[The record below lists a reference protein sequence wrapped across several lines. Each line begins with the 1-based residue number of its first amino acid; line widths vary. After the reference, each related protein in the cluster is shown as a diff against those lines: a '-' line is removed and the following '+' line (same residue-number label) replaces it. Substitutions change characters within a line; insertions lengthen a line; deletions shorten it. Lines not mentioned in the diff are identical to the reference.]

1 MRAPLRRVLADAWA
15 GRLPLWLTYW
25 VLGVGGNLSLFA
37 LLLLLVAGPGLGAA
51 ALLWGVYLCSLLW
64 FVFVFGAIWHAAAR
78 YDGPRPWALLARFG
92 VLLGVIRMSA
102 EAFVLA
108 APQLAARLL
117 AA

>member
-1 MRAPLRRVLADAWA
+1 MRTPLRRVLADAWA

-51 ALLWGVYLCSLLW
+51 GLLWGVYLGSLLW
-64 FVFVFGAIWHAAAR
+64 FVFVFGAIWHAAGR
-78 YDGPRPWALLARFG
+78 YDGPRHWALLARLG
-92 VLLGVIRMSA
+92 VLLGVVRMSG

-108 APQLAARLL
+108 APELAARLL

>member
-1 MRAPLRRVLADAWA
+1 MRTPLRHVLADAWA

-51 ALLWGVYLCSLLW
+51 GLLWGVYLLSLLW
-64 FVFVFGAIWHAAAR
+64 FVFVFGAIWHAAGR
-78 YDGPRPWALLARFG
+78 YAGPRYWALLARFG
-92 VLLGVIRMSA
+92 VLLGVVRMSG

-108 APQLAARLL
+108 APEFAARLL